1 MSKISFPQR
10 QLTYLLAMKT
20 EKPQVAGYGL
30 HYHANVQLI
39 PNVSVRTVLQCLVD
53 LVRKQLTESLDNQT
67 VIISLGQL
75 GRMTGIDPYRTIPGC
90 VDKLEGLGLIKKHKN
105 GITLLCDN
113 YVAAVQLC
121 ETLPKAE
128 KDQFLKQF
136 HNEGV
141 QALQNCRGTA
151 KLHGREA
158 LVGISGSSIPL
169 GSGTPLQNCRDF
181 NSASQKPYNFVG
193 VETSEPQNPT
203 FLQGWENPDE
213 SSQTPTILQGFA
225 QQIAE
230 TLHFCRGYCN
240 FDDLCEYLTP
250 TFLQGDAIDLVKFA
264 FETGNF
270 PNTFT
275 SELKNPY
282 IFAGGTPTFLQGLA
296 SKSLQFCRTVIIR
309 DKKEYKGADLETE
322 SDQNEENNLKKGFES
337 FGKVEVVELDKTS
350 EEVKEG
356 SEEVGELSQQ
366 FLQRAERSMRDRN
379 PYRNKPFIK
388 SERAYEIVECLD
400 EVVKSPVDF
409 FINQFW
415 EGVYNLYLDN
425 YKPSNKIDEEG
436 ELIEDSQITDWTEMI
451 GAPIPQDEVYNL
463 AKNVYEDL
471 VGAVEQGKFVYGPN
485 NEWEVKFGFDSFE
498 DFIPYQIFQWTPCT
512 MQDKSVPALKV
523 AIDRFYD
530 IEAKNVFT
538 PSKADKKTKNA
549 QNKKLVQRILSAEY
563 IQLTPME
570 VAIKKFYE
578 DFVVTGDDNVID
590 EFTDGRGTPLESGG
604 GLPDHLLKPWCYRLS
619 LVAYNELT
627 GVLNSK
633 YKPIDGIH
641 KKAYIFSAESVVE
654 WNERNGW
661 RNSIS
666 HSALHV

>member
-1 MSKISFPQR
+1 M
-10 QLTYLLAMKT
+10 AVKT
-20 EKPQVAGYGL
+20 DKPQVAGYGL

-53 LVRKQLTESLDNQT
+53 LVRKQLTESLNNQT

-75 GRMTGIDPYRTIPGC
+75 GRMTGMDPYRTIPGC

-105 GITLLCDN
+105 GITLLCDD

-121 ETLPKAE
+121 EMLPKAE
-128 KDQFLKQF
+128 KDSFLKQF
-136 HNEGV
+136 HSIGV
-141 QALQNCRGTA
+141 EALQNCRGTA
-151 KLHGREA
+151 KLQGREA
-158 LVGISGSSIPL
+158 LIGISGSSITL
-169 GSGTPLQNCRDF
+169 ENSEPLQNCRDF
-181 NSASQKPYNFVG
+181 DNESIKPYKNVG
-193 VETSEPQNPT
+193 VQTSEVENPT
-203 FLQGWENPDE
+203 FLQGWENPDK
-213 SSQTPTILQGFA
+213 SSQTPTILQGLA

-240 FDDLCEYLTP
+240 FEELCEFLTP
-250 TFLQGDAIDLVKFA
+250 TFLQGSLKNLIKHA

-275 SELKNPY
+275 FELQNPY

-309 DKKEYKGADLETE
+309 DNIKDKTTGLESE
-322 SDQNEENNLKKGFES
+322 SDQNEEKNLKKGFEN
-337 FGKVEVVELDKTS
+337 FGKVEVVDFNESSVKVKEDL
-350 EEVKEG
+350 EEVDEI
-356 SEEVGELSQQ
+356 SQQ
-366 FLQRAERSMRDRN
+366 VLKRAERSMRDRN

-415 EGVYNLYLDN
+415 EGIYILYLDN
-425 YKPSNKIDEEG
+425 YKPSDKIDEEG
-436 ELIEDSQITDWTEMI
+436 EPVEDSQISDWTEMI
-451 GAPIPQDEVYNL
+451 GAPLPQDEVYNL

-471 VGAVEQGKFVYGPN
+471 LGAVEQGKFVYGPN
-485 NEWEVKFGFDSFE
+485 SEWEVKFGFDSFE

-523 AIDRFYD
+523 ALDRFYD
-530 IEAKNVFT
+530 IEAKDVFT
-538 PSKADKKTKNA
+538 SSKADKRTKNA

-563 IQLTPME
+563 IQLTPIE

-578 DFVVTGDDNVID
+578 DFVLTGEDNVID

-604 GLPDHLLKPWCYRLS
+604 GLPDHLLKPWCYKLS
-619 LVAYNELT
+619 SVGYSELT
-627 GVLNSK
+627 GVLNGK
-633 YKPIDGIH
+633 YKPIEGIH

-654 WNERNGW
+654 WNERNGY
-661 RNSIS
+661 RDSIS
-666 HSALHV
+666 HSAIIS

>member
-1 MSKISFPQR
+1 
-10 QLTYLLAMKT
+10 MKT

-53 LVRKQLTESLDNQT
+53 LVRKQLTESLNNQT

-105 GITLLCDN
+105 GITLLCDD

-128 KDQFLKQF
+128 KDTFLKQF
-136 HNEGV
+136 HSIGV
-141 QALQNCRGTA
+141 EALQNCRGTA
-151 KLHGREA
+151 KLQGREA
-158 LVGISGSSIPL
+158 LIGISGSSIPL
-169 GSGTPLQNCRDF
+169 ENPAPLQKCRDLD
-181 NSASQKPYNFVG
+181 NESEKPYKNVG
-193 VETSEPQNPT
+193 VQTSEVENPT

-213 SSQTPTILQGFA
+213 SNQTPTILQGLA

-240 FDDLCEYLTP
+240 FEELCEFLTP
-250 TFLQGDAIDLVKFA
+250 TFLQGSLKNLVKYA

-275 SELKNPY
+275 FELQNPY
-282 IFAGGTPTFLQGLA
+282 NFAGGTPTFLQGLA

-309 DKKEYKGADLETE
+309 DNIKDKGAT
-322 SDQNEENNLKKGFES
+322 SKVKVNKNEEEDLKKGFEN
-337 FGKVEVVELDKTS
+337 FGKVEVVDFNESSVKVKEDL
-350 EEVKEG
+350 EEVDEI
-356 SEEVGELSQQ
+356 SQQ
-366 FLQRAERSMRDRN
+366 VLKRAERSMRDRN

-415 EGVYNLYLDN
+415 EGIYILYLDN
-425 YKPSNKIDEEG
+425 YKPSDKIDEEG
-436 ELIEDSQITDWTEMI
+436 EPVEDSQISDWTEMI
-451 GAPIPQDEVYNL
+451 GAPLPQDEVYNL

-471 VGAVEQGKFVYGPN
+471 LGAVEQGKFVYGPN
-485 NEWEVKFGFDSFE
+485 SEWEVRFSFNSFE

-530 IEAKNVFT
+530 IEAKDVFT
-538 PSKADKKTKNA
+538 SSKTDKRTKNA
-549 QNKKLVQRILSAEY
+549 QNKKLVQGILSAEY
-563 IQLTPME
+563 IQLTPIE
-570 VAIKKFYE
+570 AAIKKFYE
-578 DFVVTGDDNVID
+578 DFVVTGEDNVID

-604 GLPDHLLKPWCYRLS
+604 GLPDHLLKPWCYKLS
-619 LVAYNELT
+619 SVGYNELT
-627 GVLNSK
+627 GVLNGK
-633 YKPIDGIH
+633 YRPIDGIH

-654 WNERNGW
+654 WNERNGY
-661 RNSIS
+661 RDSIS
-666 HSALHV
+666 HSAIHP